1 MPHTITYSSLAQVLP
16 PQRLAMY
23 EKVFHTSD
31 PIELHG
37 TYIWSLKVAA
47 GLPPLLSSLEVALRN
62 SIHSTASNI
71 IAPDWYDQLSTKI
84 RKSWQTKKRDIANI
98 QWHNQEI
105 ERVKRKISKK
115 KPPKGLNKHDLLV
128 AKMDF
133 GFWDNLLK
141 ECFSINGDHQALW
154 PQCIP
159 TVFPNLPKGHTNAS
173 IQQEVSILRELRN
186 NIAHNS
192 PVWKHKQV
200 TDSATAIH
208 YINQLINKVVEI
220 ISWLSTEKVNW
231 LEVHLLQ
238 SEAQRLA
245 SKDYLQLCQR
255 KNLSRLSQH
264 YSPYKREFRRNLKHL
279 DKTGFDLITTSDSR
293 LYMVTQ
299 VSDKADDIK

>member
-23 EKVFHTSD
+23 EKVFHTSN

-37 TYIWSLKVAA
+37 AYIWSLKVAA
-47 GLPPLLSSLEVALRN
+47 GLHPLLSSLEVALRN
-62 SIHSTASNI
+62 SIHSIASDM
-71 IAPDWYDQLSTKI
+71 IAPDWYDQLSTKT
-84 RKSWQTKKRDIANI
+84 RKSWQTKKRDLANI
-98 QWHNQEI
+98 QWHHQEI
-105 ERVKRKISKK
+105 GRVKRKISRK

-141 ECFSINGDHQALW
+141 
-154 PQCIP
+154 CIP

-173 IQQEVSILRELRN
+173 IQQKVSILRELRN

-200 TDSATAIH
+200 TNLATAIH
-208 YINQLINKVVEI
+208 HINQLIDKVIEI

-255 KNLSRLSQH
+255 KNLTELLQH
-264 YSPYKREFRRNLKHL
+264 YTPYKREFRKNLKRL
-279 DKTGFDLITTSDSR
+279 DKTNFDLIKTSDNK
-293 LYMVTQ
+293 LYMMTQ
-299 VSDKADDIK
+299 VSDKSDDTA